1 MNSDI
6 NFAAFEYDCTGDVC
20 RGDVILFTE
29 AVFGGSYRKPRFLG
43 ERRIVARVIGDS
55 YGAQR
60 QQHTFTLEVL
70 ASEGVQPLEV
80 GIRTTRKGRNVYRNE
95 CRRLPWAD
103 EAARRA
109 ALDEKHA
116 RGDAARA
123 ERDER
128 RAWGI

>member
-6 NFAAFEYDCTGDVC
+6 NFSAFEYDCTGDVC
-20 RGDVILFTE
+20 RGDTILFSE
-29 AVFGGSYRKPRFLG
+29 AVFGGGHRRPKHLG

-70 ASEGVQPLEV
+70 ASEGVQPLDA
-80 GIRTTRKGRNVYRNE
+80 GTRTTRKGRNVYRNE
-95 CRRLPWAD
+95 CRRMPWAD
-103 EAARRA
+103 ESARRE
-109 ALDEKHA
+109 ALNEKHA
-116 RGDAARA
+116 RGDASRA
-123 ERDER
+123 ERAER